1 MSRARCA
8 PTALRVAIAVATA
21 GAGCADD
28 PPLVI
33 GAVTPP
39 YGPLVGGTVVR
50 LTGHGLDDGPPGATE
65 VLIDGR
71 AAPLAHPLG
80 DGALDLVVPPGTS
93 PGDAEVVVLIGDRNA
108 RARGVFRYAA
118 APTITGVGPADV
130 LHDAWTTIT
139 VTGAGFA
146 ADGAGEPHLAIDG
159 QGVEVRAVSDTELT
173 FLAPPGRALAEPDL
187 ELVNDRGRATW
198 ARGFRYLPGP
208 NPGLLLFPGFDEFA
222 IFFDPATRTVVDIP
236 WAAPVQNRFTAV
248 VRDRDGRYWAVDRS
262 RRIGR
267 LDLATQQL
275 AGAVTSGR
283 WFPAMARVG
292 DEFVAIDRASLRFA
306 TVQLPFGAV
315 TPITG
320 PTLPCCGSHALA
332 ANGGQLYFTAASGS
346 GSTIATFELATRT
359 AGPAVPLLAP
369 EGFRVEEM
377 HFFAGTLY
385 AVDPT
390 GAMITID
397 PATGATAEVPLPQP
411 VFLRA
416 HAMEVFDPA
425 APH

>member
-1 MSRARCA
+1 MSRPRC
-8 PTALRVAIAVATA
+8 PSTALLVAIAVATT
-21 GAGCADD
+21 GPGCADD
-28 PPLVI
+28 PPLAI
-33 GAVTPP
+33 RAVTPP

-80 DGALDLVVPPGTS
+80 DGILDLVVPPGTS
-93 PGDAEVVVLIGDRNA
+93 PGDAEVVVLIGDRIA

-118 APTITGVGPADV
+118 APTITRVGPADV
-130 LHDAWTTIT
+130 LHDAWTTVT
-139 VTGAGFA
+139 VTGDGFA

-159 QGVEVRAVSDTELT
+159 QGVEVRVVSDTELT
-173 FLAPPGRALAEPDL
+173 FVAPPGRPLAEPDL

-198 ARGFRYLPGP
+198 PRGFRYLPGP
-208 NPGLLLFPGFDEFA
+208 NPGLLLFPGFDAFA
-222 IFFDPATRTVVDIP
+222 IFFDPATLTAVDIP
-236 WAAPVQNRFTAV
+236 WVAPVQNRFTAV
-248 VRDRDGRYWAVDRS
+248 VRDRHGRYWAVDRS

-275 AGAVTSGR
+275 EAAVTSGR

-292 DEFVAIDRASLRFA
+292 DAYVAIDRAALRFA
-306 TVQLPFGAV
+306 MVELPAGTV
-315 TPITG
+315 TPLAGQTF
-320 PTLPCCGSHALA
+320 PCCGSHALA
-332 ANGGQLYFTAASGS
+332 ADGGQLYFTAASGS
-346 GSTIATFELATRT
+346 GSTIATFDLATRL
-359 AGPAVPLLAP
+359 AGPAVPVLAP
-369 EGFRVEEM
+369 AGFRVEEM

-390 GAMITID
+390 GTMITID
-397 PATGATAEVPLPQP
+397 PATGATTDVPLPQP
-411 VFLRA
+411 RFLRA
-416 HAMEVFDPA
+416 HAMAVFDPA